1 MNKVIITGNLT
12 KDSELRFTAG
22 SGVAITKFT
31 LAVQKRKKEDGA
43 DFINCVWFGK
53 GAESMAQYLVKG
65 AKVGIVGRINTGN
78 YEAKDGHKVYTT
90 DVIVEELEVLKWANS
105 NSENAN
111 NSTDITPVDT
121 DGSIPF

>member
-1 MNKVIITGNLT
+1 MFGLAKV
-12 KDSELRFTAG
+12 
-22 SGVAITKFT
+22 
-31 LAVQKRKKEDGA
+31 
-43 DFINCVWFGK
+43 
-53 GAESMAQYLVKG
+53 QYLVKG

>member
-1 MNKVIITGNLT
+1 MWIKYAASGAEINTNIREELLMNKVIITGNLT

-53 GAESMAQYLVKG
+53 GTISSK
-65 AKVGIVGRINTGN
+65 RC
-78 YEAKDGHKVYTT
+78 
-90 DVIVEELEVLKWANS
+90 
-105 NSENAN
+105 
-111 NSTDITPVDT
+111 
-121 DGSIPF
+121 

>member
-22 SGVAITKFT
+22 SGVAVTKFT

-111 NSTDITPVDT
+111 NSTDITPVG
-121 DGSIPF
+121 DGEIPF

>member
-1 MNKVIITGNLT
+1 MNKVILTGNLT
-12 KDSELRFTAG
+12 KDSELKFLPG
-22 SGVAITKFT
+22 SGVAVAKFT

-43 DFINCVWFGK
+43 DFIHCVWFGK

-65 AKVGIVGRINTGN
+65 AKVGIVGRINTGS

-105 NSENAN
+105 NSENVN
-111 NSTDITPVDT
+111 NSADITPVD
-121 DGSIPF
+121 GGEIPF

>member
-22 SGVAITKFT
+22 SGVAVTKFT

-53 GAESMAQYLVKG
+53 GAESMSQYLVKG

>member
-22 SGVAITKFT
+22 SGVAVTKFT

>member
-1 MNKVIITGNLT
+1 MNKVILTGNLT
-12 KDSELRFTAG
+12 KDSELKFLPG
-22 SGVAITKFT
+22 SGVAVAKFT

-65 AKVGIVGRINTGN
+65 AKVGVVGRINTGN
-78 YEAKDGHKVYTT
+78 YKAKDGHKVYTT

-111 NSTDITPVDT
+111 NSADITPVDT